1 MLTADAI
8 AYFGSKVAIA
18 RKLRLGK
25 AAVSKW
31 GEVVPRPWAAELHV
45 LTDGQLHFDPDKYA
59 ADERKPDE
67 AA

>member
-1 MLTADAI
+1 MLTSDAI
-8 AYFGSKVAIA
+8 AYFGTKVAIA
-18 RKLRLGK
+18 RKLGIGK

-45 LTDGQLHFDPDKYA
+45 LTEGELEFQPDKYRDA
-59 ADERKPDE
+59 PGTE